1 MPTPAPPAAVSRFV
15 PGRAAAAPPVIQ
27 QACEQQP
34 PVIQQPPVQQAYG
47 QPPSGLQTASQQ
59 PFVQLP
65 SEQAPVYP
73 QPSLPSNPGLDA
85 PEPVIVPVTPVN
97 TANSNSPVSGSGP
110 IRQTTDWS
118 PAPQSTPAPLS
129 AAPQPVLTQ
138 PAVAQTPASQ
148 TPAPWS
154 SATWFHATDRTAA
167 AGASTAC
174 TSASSAGETCSKACG
189 RSASELVRSSDPQFQ
204 RSSGCVAVAQS
215 GRRTDDHSGA
225 LPTAPTDAAAAV
237 PSH

>member
-1 MPTPAPPAAVSRFV
+1 M
-15 PGRAAAAPPVIQ
+15 IQ
-27 QACEQQP
+27 QASEQQL

-47 QPPSGLQTASQQ
+47 QQPSGLQTALQQ
-59 PFVQLP
+59 PLLQQP
-65 SEQAPVYP
+65 SEQPTVYP

-110 IRQTTDWS
+110 IRQTTEWS

-129 AAPQPVLTQ
+129 AAPQPALTQ

-154 SATWFHATDRTAA
+154 SAPWFHARQTPAPQPPAPQQSARQQAAPTKPAPKPAA
-167 AGASTAC
+167 APLPSWSDRPIHSF
-174 TSASSAGETCSKACG
+174 SAPPVVSQPH
-189 RSASELVRSSDPQFQ
+189 DPND
-204 RSSGCVAVAQS
+204 GP
-215 GRRTDDHSGA
+215 TIIPGA
-225 LPTAPTDAAAAV
+225 LPAAPTDAAAAP